1 MTQQGHVQEEVGDP
15 QDELTD
21 LLTVMVEAIVDKP
34 SKVEVNCAKGEGF
47 LAFEVKCDPSD
58 VGAMI
63 GAKGSHA
70 DAMRKIFSVASAKLH
85 VRGTVQF
92 LGREERGAHR
102 S

>member
-1 MTQQGHVQEEVGDP
+1 MTQQGHVQEEVGEP

-21 LLTVMVEAIVDKP
+21 LLVTMVESIVDKP
-34 SKVEVNCAKGEGF
+34 SKVEVSCANGREF
-47 LAFEVKCDPSD
+47 LAFEVKCDPTD

-63 GAKGSHA
+63 GGKGAHA
-70 DAMRKIFSVASAKLH
+70 EAMRKIFSVASAKLG

-92 LGREERGAHR
+92 IGREERSARR